1 MSEHCFPLLEYC
13 GDRLIVDHAWANARE
28 KLILVEIRGKYF
40 EIELDVAKTRNP
52 PWPRLNQC
60 DLMPTDRGPTGK
72 DWPLGQEGV
81 PFPFRF
87 ILRSETEKLKSSS
100 VLYGPPDL

>member
-13 GDRLIVDHAWANARE
+13 GDRLVVDRAWVNARE
-28 KLILVEIRGKYF
+28 KMILVEIEGNFF
-40 EIELDVAKTRNP
+40 EIELGVAKTGDL
-52 PWPRLNQC
+52 PWLKLNQC
-60 DLMPTDRGPTGK
+60 DLMPTDHGPTGR

-87 ILRSETEKLKSSS
+87 ILRSEAEKLKSSS
-100 VLYGPPDL
+100 ILYGPPDL